1 MNMTVRDELLE
12 RARRLAPTLAE
23 RAQQTEDNR
32 ALLDENVGD
41 LIDSGILATMT
52 PRVYGGHEQDVD
64 VMAEILRIISA
75 ACPSTG
81 WVSAFYMG
89 APWRLNI
96 FSEQAQREVF
106 ADKPYMLNSGQAAP
120 VRETRK
126 VPGGYRIT
134 GQAAWSSG
142 SVHAQWIVFG
152 GLIREEGKAPEPMTF
167 LVPRKETT
175 LVDTWFSS
183 GMRGTGSNDMR
194 VDDVFVPEYR
204 AASLRKVLAGTTEG
218 QTAHANPMYRRPF
231 IPFCMCELV
240 PVVVG
245 ITRGAADAFVQRTR
259 DRQGTISGVKAAAKQ
274 LPQVRMAQGLAAA
287 DAAEKLLDAYLCVF
301 MNQQAQEAS
310 LLERAR
316 MKLRAAY
323 IVDLCRGAV
332 NDMARGFGGDG
343 FRNASP
349 LQRYFRDINMLS
361 VHAFIDFDT
370 ASESFGRLTLGQT
383 VDDPLL

>member
-1 MNMTVRDELLE
+1 MSIGAELVE
-12 RARRLAPTLAE
+12 RARRLAPVFAD

-32 ALLDENVGD
+32 ALLDENVRE
-41 LIDSGILATMT
+41 LIDCGVLATMT
-52 PRVYGGHEQDVD
+52 PRVYGGYEQDVD
-64 VMAEILRIISA
+64 VMSRILRIISA

-106 ADKPYMLNSGQAAP
+106 ATKPYMLNSGQAAP
-120 VRETRK
+120 VRETRR

-142 SVHAQWIVFG
+142 SVHAEWIIFG
-152 GLIREEGKAPEPMTF
+152 GLVREEGKPPEPMTF
-167 LVPRKETT
+167 LVPRRETT
-175 LVDTWFSS
+175 LIDTWFSS

-204 AASLRKVLAGTTEG
+204 AASLKEVLAGTTVG
-218 QTAHANPMYRRPF
+218 QAAHTNPMYRRPF

-274 LPQVRMAQGLAAA
+274 LPQVRMAQALASAE
-287 DAAEKLLDAYLCVF
+287 AAEKLLDAYLVEF
-301 MNQQAQEAS
+301 MGQQAQQVS
-310 LLERAR
+310 LVERAQ

-343 FRNASP
+343 FRTASP
-349 LQRYFRDINMLS
+349 LQRYFRDVNMLS

-370 ASESFGRLTLGQT
+370 AAESFGRLTLGQS